1 MRIDNHLLTGDNI
14 FQKESP
20 NRSGGYTPK
29 YLIFHYTAGRN
40 FESSVNY
47 LCKPEAKASAHL
59 VLGRNGR
66 IAQLVPFNKVA
77 WHAGR
82 SHWEG
87 ISGLNRHSIGIEIDN
102 AGPLTKRGN
111 TFRAW
116 FGANYPEEEV
126 IHAKHKLD
134 SAPAYW
140 HTYTD
145 TQIKRAMALA
155 ELLVRAYNLTDI
167 LGHEDIAPERKRDPG
182 PAFPLE
188 SIRSR
193 ILGRDQE
200 EDERFRVT
208 ASALN
213 IRRGPGV
220 EFDTVAQALK
230 RGTLVFMLEKRD
242 RWSRVDVEGDNDV
255 EGWVA
260 NKFLEPA

>member
-14 FQKESP
+14 FQQDSP
-20 NRSGGYTPK
+20 NRSGVFTPD
-29 YLIFHYTAGRN
+29 YLIFHFTAGRD
-40 FESSVNY
+40 FQSSVDY
-47 LCKPEAKASAHL
+47 LCKPSAKASAHL

-66 IAQLVPFNKVA
+66 IAQLVPFDRVA

-82 SHWEG
+82 SHWAG
-87 ISGLNRHSIGIEIDN
+87 ITGLNRHSIGIEIDN
-102 AGPLTKRGN
+102 AGQLTRRGN

-116 FGANYPEEEV
+116 FGAAYPEEEV
-126 IHAKHKLD
+126 IHARHKLD
-134 SAPAYW
+134 DAPAHW
-140 HTYTD
+140 HAYTEI
-145 TQIKRAMALA
+145 QIERAMALA
-155 ELLVRAYNLTDI
+155 ELLVRTYNLVDI
-167 LGHEDIAPERKRDPG
+167 LGHEDIAPDRKRDPG

-193 ILGRDQE
+193 VLGRDQE

-213 IRRGPGV
+213 IRKGPGV
-220 EFDTVAQALK
+220 AFDIVAPAL
-230 RGTLVFMLEKRD
+230 RQGAIVYMLEKRD

-260 NKFLEPA
+260 NKFLEPV